1 MQIEVEVKGQ
11 RIKRINSPGS
21 VEDTLNYL
29 TCYFTFDGEEWD
41 NTVKTAYFRNPASG
55 KTYSQ
60 ILAEDNTCTVPWEAL
75 TDWGFVKFSVS
86 GERENYRITTDIESF
101 YNGETVYGGEPSE
114 PPTPDQYDQMIAL
127 AEQTKEIAESV
138 RRDADEGKFDGDPGE
153 PGKPGAPGRDGVSP
167 TAKVEQTDDGAVITI
182 TDAAGGTTTAELKN
196 GKEGNPGQ
204 NATDEQVRTAVDA
217 YMKENPIQGDTEDI
231 IKLAIKNEASGAVPV
246 VIADS
251 AEMGVQD
258 IKMQGWTEQDSTTG
272 VQLFDASKIQTK
284 TQGGAT
290 ATNNGDGSFTI
301 NGNGNLT
308 EAFSVVYR
316 YSREETL
323 KMLKPGKIT
332 LNTESNT
339 NPYVRIGI
347 RTLFL
352 TNNAHG
358 EVKTAEI
365 TSDILENES
374 TVLELQIYG
383 SAGSAI
389 VSGTFKPMVYQ
400 NGNGTYEP
408 YTGGQPSPNPDYPQ
422 EITSAGKYDE
432 GTGKYQYEVKL
443 TGKNLWDTI
452 KGSDSSNWVGST
464 SQSGYSD
471 FAIDVS
477 AGQKVTVSFPEK
489 LPTGKGMYVG
499 IVLTEDGNI
508 YKWMYHST
516 QEGLIFQQQTV
527 TAVGDKIWIRC
538 NNGSIPWFSSDNPYF
553 QIEYGEER
561 TDFQPYK
568 EQTVLLT
575 SDRPLTKWD
584 KLEKRDGVW
593 GWVYKSGKKVIDGT
607 ETYFIG
613 DAVYISEKSSNAYIN
628 NNDMVKGNPA
638 LKNGYCNRLTHV
650 EAVWS
655 NLDSIGFC
663 YNKNQIHMRISND
676 SLGTTSE
683 STPQEVL
690 SAMKNYMSQ
699 QYNDGNPFVFWYE
712 TAEETF
718 APLSESEQSALNA
731 LTTYYPTTVLD
742 NDQGCDMALTYIA
755 DTKAYIDNKV
765 SAIQA
770 AIVNAI

>member
-182 TDAAGGTTTAELKN
+182 TDATGTTTAELKN

-204 NATDEQVRTAVDA
+204 NATDEQVRGAVDA
-217 YMKENPIQGDTEDI
+217 YMAEHPVQGDTEDI
-231 IKLAIKNEASGAVPV
+231 IKLAIKNEASGAVP
-246 VIADS
+246 IAVTDS

-258 IKMQGWTEQDSTTG
+258 LEMQGWTEQNQYEG
-272 VQLFDASKIQTK
+272 KNLFDISDFE
-284 TQGGAT
+284 
-290 ATNNGDGSFTI
+290 TNNKGIIENGTILFKQSLGNVTYYLSLSPGTYSISIKRSGYSGISIKVNEVNVINNGGSNNF
-301 NGNGNLT
+301 
-308 EAFSVVYR
+308 
-316 YSREETL
+316 
-323 KMLKPGKIT
+323 
-332 LNTESNT
+332 
-339 NPYVRIGI
+339 
-347 RTLFL
+347 
-352 TNNAHG
+352 TNNFDVSDGDSVALEFSEGQNPNG
-358 EVKTAEI
+358 EDRIIYDIMLNSGSTA
-365 TSDILENES
+365 L
-374 TVLELQIYG
+374 
-383 SAGSAI
+383 
-389 VSGTFKPMVYQ
+389 P
-400 NGNGTYEP
+400 YEP

-422 EITSAGKYDE
+422 EIISAGKYDE
-432 GTGKYQYEVKL
+432 ETQKYQYEVKL

-452 KGSDSSNWVGST
+452 KGSDTSNWVGST

-477 AGQKVTVSFPEK
+477 AGKKVTVSFPEK
-489 LPTGKGMYVG
+489 LPTGKGMFVG
-499 IVLTEDGNI
+499 IVLTEDGDI
-508 YKWMYHST
+508 DKWMYHSK

-527 TAVGDKIWIRC
+527 TAAGDKIWIRC
-538 NNGSIPWFSSDNPYF
+538 NNGSVPWFSSDNPYF
-553 QIEYGEER
+553 QVEYGEER

-568 EQTVLLT
+568 EQTVTLT

-584 KLEKRDGVW
+584 KLEKRNGQW
-593 GWVYKSGKKVIDGT
+593 GWVYGSVEITLLGQNDSYSLHSGKAIMVPESNLGIT
-607 ETYFIG
+607 EERKDYYSNQFVATT
-613 DAVYISEKSSNAYIN
+613 KSIN
-628 NNDMVKGNPA
+628 E
-638 LKNGYCNRLTHV
+638 LKNGESRIAYNNLYLKVNAVTSPE
-650 EAVWS
+650 EAKSWIQS
-655 NLDSIGFC
+655 NKPKFLLQADIPAFV
-663 YNKNQIHMRISND
+663 
-676 SLGTTSE
+676 
-683 STPQEVL
+683 PL
-690 SAMKNYMSQ
+690 SA
-699 QYNDGNPFVFWYE
+699 
-712 TAEETF
+712 
-718 APLSESEQSALNA
+718 SEQEALNA
-731 LTTYYPTTVLD
+731 LHTYYPTTTVS
-742 NDQGCDMALTYIA
+742 NDAGCDMALTYIA